1 MTQTCIIR
9 HQYIKCQDRTF
20 VTKESA
26 ATIVKYQPWIYR
38 IRIHHH
44 QCLHIPQSA
53 DETPVSLLLNLL
65 IYFHQMLKFLYF
77 KKYMMP
83 HEISSFEKNTLGLM
97 LNPKMHLTLQCISK
111 VLLIHQTQFSTTKFS
126 CSYEFLYFFYRHVS
140 IWVINSSKTE
150 HDLFY
155 HIYFKFSLKHV
166 LTKTTH
172 LPMRLIFIAVKTVD
186 SFHNIIRWWCHIFPG
201 KGILNTEIR
210 GQWYLLIFIMWIHTL
225 SRQ

>member
-26 ATIVKYQPWIYR
+26 AKIVKYQPWIYR

-53 DETPVSLLLNLL
+53 DETPVSLLLNFFDIFSSNAEIFIFWK
-65 IYFHQMLKFLYF
+65 IYDASRN
-77 KKYMMP
+77 
-83 HEISSFEKNTLGLM
+83 IIWKNTLGLT

-126 CSYEFLYFFYRHVS
+126 CSYEFLYFFYVHVS
-140 IWVINSSKTE
+140 IWVINWAKTE
-150 HDLFY
+150 HDLF
-155 HIYFKFSLKHV
+155 V
-166 LTKTTH
+166 AT
-172 LPMRLIFIAVKTVD
+172 
-186 SFHNIIRWWCHIFPG
+186 HIFQVQSETCAH
-201 KGILNTEIR
+201 KNYTSYNEINI
-210 GQWYLLIFIMWIHTL
+210 Y
-225 SRQ
+225 SC